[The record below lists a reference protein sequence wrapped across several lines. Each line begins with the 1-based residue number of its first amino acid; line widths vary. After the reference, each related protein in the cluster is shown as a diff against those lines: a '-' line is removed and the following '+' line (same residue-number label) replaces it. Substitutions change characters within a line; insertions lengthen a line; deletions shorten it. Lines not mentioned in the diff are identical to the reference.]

1 MSREMLTNRLEKIA
15 GSNVIMSNDKEKA
28 ALCKCVNYLATQLQI
43 LANDLEESP
52 ANVFKLASEIL
63 EE

>member
-1 MSREMLTNRLEKIA
+1 MSRTILTERLEKIA
-15 GSNVIMSNDKEKA
+15 GNNAINLNDKDKA
-28 ALCKCVNYLATQLQI
+28 KLCRCVNYLATQLQI

-52 ANVFKLASEIL
+52 ASIFKLASEIL